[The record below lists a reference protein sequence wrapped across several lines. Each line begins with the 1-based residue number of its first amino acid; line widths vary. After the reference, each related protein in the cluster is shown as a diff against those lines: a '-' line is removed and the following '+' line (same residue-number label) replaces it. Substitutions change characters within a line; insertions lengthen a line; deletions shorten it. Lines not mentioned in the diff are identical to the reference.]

1 MFVISAYML
10 RIENI
15 KLSKTSNNNELSLE
29 NNNFLFQI
37 LGNHPIIEAKILGNG
52 EGHWVAK
59 MLGNFTLDPVF
70 DEESLDDLRFGPFGC
85 PGVAFAHIRLSQP

>member
-37 LGNHPIIEAKILGNG
+37 
-52 EGHWVAK
+52 
-59 MLGNFTLDPVF
+59 
-70 DEESLDDLRFGPFGC
+70 
-85 PGVAFAHIRLSQP
+85 